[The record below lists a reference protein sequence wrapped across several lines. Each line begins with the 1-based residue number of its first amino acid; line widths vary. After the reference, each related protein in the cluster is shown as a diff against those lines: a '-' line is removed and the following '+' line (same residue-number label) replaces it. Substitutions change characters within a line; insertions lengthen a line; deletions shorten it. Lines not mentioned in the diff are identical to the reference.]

1 MSSDGKSRLVAY
13 SGQEVWGRVRLA
25 RSVDAILAH
34 LAEARRRGWT
44 VSFRGGGMSFDT
56 QALNP
61 GMVIQLEGFDQVGPV
76 SAGHVTV
83 GALATWGRI
92 VEATRASGFMPYV
105 VVSTPRATA
114 GGTLATN
121 ALSRFSPTCGKEGT
135 HVRSFRLL
143 RLDGTI
149 LTCSREENSALFF
162 GVIGGFGYLG
172 VVLEITYQLLPL
184 GFSNVVVETQFERFS
199 GLQALAEKL
208 VAEAPG
214 RPPVGDDRAP
224 LEVAPLETIGVDAAR
239 AISAVLYMNAERQG
253 FVMRSRY
260 VDGDVVP
267 LAPSP
272 FHSPRSLSHRLLQAV
287 VMNDTIRPFGYELM
301 MDVFMRSQEKKTA
314 VDELFGYTF
323 FQDGN
328 DAVKRFFRK
337 LGFPMGIRQQTFVV
351 PVDPESV
358 DRTRARLASFL
369 VEADRLL
376 DEARLVPVLID
387 LLYLPQE
394 REGFAFSA
402 SRGLAGYAVT
412 FTFEELDRTT
422 FPVEERL
429 LAELALVAERL
440 GGRVHL
446 VKNVHAS
453 SALLERGYAEGVSE
467 LLALRT
473 TLDPERILSNGFL
486 ARVFPSLAR
495 P

>member
-1 MSSDGKSRLVAY
+1 MSSERKSRLVTY
-13 SGQEVWGRVRLA
+13 SGQEVWGRVRRA
-25 RSVDAILAH
+25 RSPDEIRVH

-56 QALNP
+56 QALNQ
-61 GMVIQLEGFDQVGPV
+61 GMVIQLEGFDHVGPV
-76 SAGHVTV
+76 TAGHVTV
-83 GALATWGRI
+83 GTLATWGRI
-92 VEATRASGFMPYV
+92 VEATRASGFLPYV

-135 HVRSFRLL
+135 HVRSFRLML
-143 RLDGTI
+143 LDGTT
-149 LTCSREENSALFF
+149 LTCSREEHSALFF

-172 VVLEITYQLLPL
+172 VVLEITYHLLPL

-199 GLQALAEKL
+199 GLEALAEKL
-208 VAEAPG
+208 VTEVTG

-224 LEVAPLETIGVDAAR
+224 LEVAPLDTISVEAAR

-260 VDGDVVP
+260 VDGDVVS

-272 FHSPRSLSHRLLQAV
+272 FHSPRSFSHRLLQALI
-287 VMNDTIRPFGYELM
+287 MNDVIRPVGYELM

-314 VDELFGYTF
+314 VDDLFGYTF

-351 PVDPESV
+351 PVDADSV
-358 DRTRARLASFL
+358 DRTRERLTSFL
-369 VEADRLL
+369 VEADRVF
-376 DEARLVPVLID
+376 DDVRLVPVLID
-387 LLYLPQE
+387 VLYLPKE
-394 REGFAFSA
+394 TEGFAFSA
-402 SRGLAGYAVT
+402 SRGLAGYAIT
-412 FTFEELDRTT
+412 FTFEELGRST

-429 LAELALVAERL
+429 FAELALFADGI

-453 SALLERGYAEGVSE
+453 SHVLERSYADGVSE
-467 LLALRT
+467 LLALRET
-473 TLDPERILSNGFL
+473 HDPERILSNGFL

-495 P
+495 A